1 MKNKW
6 LEHTGLKDPTCALKF
21 GWSTIRLS
29 EGTTASCHRTD
40 SDQIIN
46 FEDFH
51 NTPIKQQTRKDMLA
65 GKWPGYGC
73 QYCQKIEDAGGISDR
88 NQANSMDP
96 KHFSTDSCTM
106 LEMYFSNLCN
116 QACVYCS
123 AEYSSTWEAENKKW
137 GLPQDIMPHAKEF
150 LSDKNNYKRILA
162 EFWEW
167 MENNYQGLVK
177 YNILGG
183 EPFYQPELEQNLDFF
198 EDHPCPNLELS
209 IFTNLKVRNKKLVD
223 IMDRLRFLE
232 ATNHL
237 GSVRIICS
245 IDSWGDSYE
254 YIRWGGHMD
263 EWERNYS
270 TLKQYDFQETEIHM
284 TINILSIKQMP
295 ELINL
300 LNKYSWSYISANF
313 VVWPFHMEPGIF
325 PKGFFKE
332 DFNRLYEILE
342 QYTYKKFG
350 ITHAVKDYIDIFRG
364 YEKAID
370 NTPVDYSKINT
381 LKEELTDVDRR
392 RGCDW
397 KKTFP
402 WLNEFQNDMY
412 IDTIL

>member
-1 MKNKW
+1 MVNRW
-6 LEHTGLKDPTCALKF
+6 LEHTGLEDPTCALKF

-46 FEDFH
+46 FQDFH

-73 QYCQKIEDAGGISDR
+73 QYCQKIEDAGGTSDR
-88 NQANSMDP
+88 NLANSMKP

-106 LEMYFSNLCN
+106 LEVYFSNLCN

-123 AEYSSTWEAENKKW
+123 PEYSSTWEAEAKKW
-137 GLPQDIMPHAKEF
+137 NLPQDIMPHAKEF

-223 IMDRLRFLE
+223 IMDRLRLLQ

-263 EWERNYS
+263 EWIKNYN
-270 TLKQYDFQETEIHM
+270 TLLEYDFQEMEIHM
-284 TINILSIKQMP
+284 TINVLSIKQMP
-295 ELINL
+295 DLIELVENTAF
-300 LNKYSWSYISANF
+300 ISANF
-313 VVWPFHMEPGIF
+313 VVWPFHMAPDIM

-332 DFNRLYEILE
+332 DFARVYKAFESKKEQLEIF
-342 QYTYKKFG
+342 K
-350 ITHAVKDYIDIFRG
+350 G
-364 YEKAID
+364 YERSLD
-370 NTPVDYSKINT
+370 NTPVDYKKINT
-381 LKEELTDVDRR
+381 LKEELTALDKR

-402 WLNEFQNDMY
+402 WLDEYDIPN
-412 IDTIL
+412 ILSVTI